1 MAEPRG
7 LAPHGPRPCNGKGAR
22 RPRGTRALSPPAGN
36 GSDGAAGRAA
46 RRLVTVAVVTDPLG
60 DVPAA
65 CGAGAEPSAE
75 GGSGSEV
82 PPPLQRHEGMGAGR
96 GGVCGGKA
104 GVRRGGRGVGSPGSV
119 SFLFFCLLYDSFRV
133 KLSGE
138 VP

>member
-1 MAEPRG
+1 MAEPRD

-82 PPPLQRHEGMGAGR
+82 PPPLQRHEGVGAGR
-96 GGVCGGKA
+96 GGC
-104 GVRRGGRGVGSPGSV
+104 VRREGGGEEGRKRSGQPGVGVFSFFLSSV
-119 SFLFFCLLYDSFRV
+119 
-133 KLSGE
+133 
-138 VP
+138 